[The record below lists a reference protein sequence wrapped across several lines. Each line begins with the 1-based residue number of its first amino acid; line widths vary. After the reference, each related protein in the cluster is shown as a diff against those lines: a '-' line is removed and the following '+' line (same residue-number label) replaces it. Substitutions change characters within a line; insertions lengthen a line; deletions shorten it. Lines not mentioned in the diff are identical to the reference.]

1 MCRPARSWQ
10 QPVST
15 EGWVKKMWC
24 PYAVQWYS
32 ARKESGLLP
41 LATPWVSL
49 ESIML
54 KATVRQVR
62 ADTVWCPWFVQ
73 SNTQNQWSNTP
84 KSNRLID
91 TGRKRGLP
99 SPLLSYQKSDAF
111 GLSILD
117 TWGESAMAE
126 LSLTA
131 SHTLHPPCLAW
142 NIAVLSVFSRNC
154 LMFHV
159 GWCSVCSRARFHDTV
174 PGTGV
179 MRGWILRR
187 IHFILELW
195 VS

>member
-1 MCRPARSWQ
+1 MAAACVHWGMSQ
-10 QPVST
+10 EDVVSI
-15 EGWVKKMWC
+15 C
-24 PYAVQWYS
+24 SAVVFGQKREW
-32 ARKESGLLP
+32 P
-41 LATPWVSL
+41 LAICCTLGEPRKYYAEGHSQ
-49 ESIML
+49 
-54 KATVRQVR
+54 TNQ
-62 ADTVWCPWFVQ
+62 DTMWCPWFVQ

-179 MRGWILRR
+179 MGGWILRR
-187 IHFILELW
+187 IRLILELW